1 MLQMNQL
8 TNELVVAEA
17 MASELSDYLLDD
29 RLFRQIVVQVPL
41 GTQQP
46 KMTLGGLLSRL
57 QMLQFRAAALEP
69 AERSRVEQVAAAVDQ
84 ARRTYRAS
92 WASFVRKEIKS
103 NLDSWRWYMDE
114 CFRRGG
120 CASTYPAEVRAR
132 VRLALLLTEATGA
145 GFEILAEQGHLRRLD
160 SQLRNVWR
168 DGAFLLD
175 PGLRGLY
182 PADSFW
188 WLYGLPK
195 GGDDDD

>member
-1 MLQMNQL
+1 MSAL
-8 TNELVVAEA
+8 TTELLVAEA
-17 MASELSDYLLDD
+17 MAAELADYLLGD
-29 RLFRQIVVQVPL
+29 RLFRQIVVQSPL

-46 KMTLGGLLSRL
+46 KMTLGGVLSRL
-57 QMLQFRAAALEP
+57 QLLQFRSAALAPE
-69 AERSRVEQVAAAVDQ
+69 ERTRVEGLASAVEA
-84 ARRTYRAS
+84 ARRTYRAQ
-92 WASFVRKEIKS
+92 WESFVRKEIKS

-132 VRLALLLTEATGA
+132 VRLALLFEEAVSA
-145 GFEILAEQGHLRRLD
+145 RFDILAEQGHLRRLD

-175 PGLRGLY
+175 PSLRGLY
-182 PADSFW
+182 PADRYW

-195 GGDDDD
+195 GGEDDE

>member
-1 MLQMNQL
+1 MSAL
-8 TNELVVAEA
+8 TTELLVAEA
-17 MASELSDYLLDD
+17 MAAELADYLLGD
-29 RLFRQIVVQVPL
+29 RLFRQIVVQSPL

-46 KMTLGGLLSRL
+46 KMTLGGVLSRL
-57 QMLQFRAAALEP
+57 QLLQFRSAALAPE
-69 AERSRVEQVAAAVDQ
+69 ERTRVEGLASAVEA
-84 ARRTYRAS
+84 ARRTYRAQ
-92 WASFVRKEIKS
+92 WESFVRKEIKS

-132 VRLALLLTEATGA
+132 VRLALLFDEAVSA
-145 GFEILAEQGHLRRLD
+145 RFDILAEQGHLRRLD

-175 PGLRGLY
+175 PSLRGLY
-182 PADSFW
+182 PADRYW

-195 GGDDDD
+195 GGEDDE

>member
-1 MLQMNQL
+1 MSAL
-8 TNELVVAEA
+8 TTELLVAEA
-17 MASELSDYLLDD
+17 MAAELTDYLLGD
-29 RLFRQIVVQVPL
+29 RLFRQIVVQSPL

-46 KMTLGGLLSRL
+46 KMTLGGVLSRL
-57 QMLQFRAAALEP
+57 QLLQFRSAALAPE
-69 AERSRVEQVAAAVDQ
+69 ERTRVERLASAVDE
-84 ARRTYRAS
+84 ARRTYRAP
-92 WASFVRKEIKS
+92 WESFLRKEIKS

-132 VRLALLLTEATGA
+132 VRLALLFDEAVSA
-145 GFEILAEQGHLRRLD
+145 RFDILAEQGHLRRLD

-175 PGLRGLY
+175 PSLRGLY
-182 PADSFW
+182 PADRYW

-195 GGDDDD
+195 GGEDDE

>member
-1 MLQMNQL
+1 MNPQL

-17 MASELSDYLLDD
+17 MAAELSDYLLGD
-29 RLFRQIVVQVPL
+29 RLFRQIVVQGPL

-57 QMLQFRAAALEP
+57 QSLQFRLAALAP
-69 AERSRVEQVAAAVDQ
+69 AERDRVEQVATAVAE
-84 ARRTYRAS
+84 ARRTYRTS
-92 WASFVRKEIKS
+92 WETFLRKEIKS

-120 CASTYPAEVRAR
+120 CASTYPSEVHAR
-132 VRLALLLTEATGA
+132 VRLALLFGEAASA

-182 PADSFW
+182 PADRFW

-195 GGDDDD
+195 GGDDED

>member
-1 MLQMNQL
+1 MSAL
-8 TNELVVAEA
+8 TTELLVAEA
-17 MASELSDYLLDD
+17 MAAELADYLLGD
-29 RLFRQIVVQVPL
+29 RLFRQIVVQSPL

-46 KMTLGGLLSRL
+46 KMTLGGVLSRL
-57 QMLQFRAAALEP
+57 QLLQFRSAALAPE
-69 AERSRVEQVAAAVDQ
+69 ERTRVERLASAVDE
-84 ARRTYRAS
+84 ARRTYRAP
-92 WASFVRKEIKS
+92 WESFLRKEIKS

-132 VRLALLLTEATGA
+132 VRLALLFDEAVSA
-145 GFEILAEQGHLRRLD
+145 RFDILAEQGHLRRLD

-175 PGLRGLY
+175 PSLRGLY
-182 PADSFW
+182 PADRYW

-195 GGDDDD
+195 GGEDDE

>member
-1 MLQMNQL
+1 MSQL
-8 TNELVVAEA
+8 TMELLVAEA
-17 MASELSDYLLDD
+17 MAAELSDYLLGD
-29 RLFRQIVVQVPL
+29 RLFRQVVVQTPL

-46 KMTLGGLLSRL
+46 KMTLGGVLSRL
-57 QMLQFRAAALEP
+57 QLLQFRSAALTP
-69 AERSRVEQVAAAVDQ
+69 DERARVERLAAGVEE
-84 ARRTYRAS
+84 ARRTYPAQ
-92 WASFVRKEIKS
+92 WESFVRKEIKS

-132 VRLALLLTEATGA
+132 ARLALLFDEAA
-145 GFEILAEQGHLRRLD
+145 AASFDILAEQGHLRRLD
-160 SQLRNVWR
+160 SQLRHVWR

-182 PADSFW
+182 PADRYW

-195 GGDDDD
+195 SGEDDD